1 MATVFTFTQP
11 YLAYNTE
18 YSARVRSVGKDEG
31 ENEWSGVSTVETSE
45 GEEEAA
51 TEISNP
57 AC

>member
-1 MATVFTFTQP
+1 M
-11 YLAYNTE
+11 
-18 YSARVRSVGKDEG
+18 GKDEG

-57 AC
+57 ACQGDGLAISDFKLGGNWNF